1 MPSNVTESYY
11 ERLSKPTNRRG
22 RLGEADSGLR
32 IVDRNHKDPV
42 PPGTINA
49 RGLTEYRMATTYGE
63 NETAEKEFYSLMYR
77 QIRLEWKTDRAPE
90 GAAKLAANP
99 AGEEPAS
106 RTCPVATVVIPD
118 GGESDLSCRKLRSKS
133 PSRQSVSS
141 VGSVKGANKSAGC
154 SERSEPLAAKSRS
167 HG

>member
-1 MPSNVTESYY
+1 MLPEKFSAKTIAAIGKLNAVRHRKCRKSSYGQAETMFHGHSGCVTGNS
-11 ERLSKPTNRRG
+11 
-22 RLGEADSGLR
+22 
-32 IVDRNHKDPV
+32 
-42 PPGTINA
+42 
-49 RGLTEYRMATTYGE
+49 
-63 NETAEKEFYSLMYR
+63 
-77 QIRLEWKTDRAPE
+77 E

-141 VGSVKGANKSAGC
+141 VGSVKGASKSAGC

-167 HG
+167 HW